1 MARSSRWQYPAHMM
15 NSESKRWF
23 AIARAT
29 ERVIRGDG
37 ADGWVHID
45 FGRRAMGLFV
55 GGGSKMIRCA
65 LLPSKPTLKQIE
77 CRPWFCL
84 VARGA
89 EEGSSLL
96 GLKIPED
103 RD

>member
-1 MARSSRWQYPAHMM
+1 MM

-29 ERVIRGDG
+29 ERVIQGNS
-37 ADGWVHID
+37 ADGWVHIA

-65 LLPSKPTLKQIE
+65 LLPSKPTVSFLRHVVLR
-77 CRPWFCL
+77 CFVCPM
-84 VARGA
+84 V
-89 EEGSSLL
+89 S
-96 GLKIPED
+96 
-103 RD
+103 